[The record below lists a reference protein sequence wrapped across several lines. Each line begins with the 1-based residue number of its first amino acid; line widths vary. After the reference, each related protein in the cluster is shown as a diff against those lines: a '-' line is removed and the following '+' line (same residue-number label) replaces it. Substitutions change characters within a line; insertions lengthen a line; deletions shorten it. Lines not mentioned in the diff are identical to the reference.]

1 LWPGDA
7 QVPPVI
13 LINLLPHREARRR
26 ARGRN
31 FFLGVALS
39 AVAGVGLVAAGLS
52 GLTQLSYAQEE
63 RNAYLKTE
71 ISRLDGQIKD
81 IASLRAEIDALK
93 ARLKSIEDLQTDRN
107 IPVHLLNEVARL
119 TPEGLHL
126 RSLVQT
132 GADVVL
138 TGVAQSNERVSEL
151 LRNVSV
157 NGEWLERPELIE
169 VKSGLTD
176 ISSREKGRVY
186 EFSVRL
192 NVKRPAAEPVPK
204 RPAGPA
210 SS

>member
-1 LWPGDA
+1 M
-7 QVPPVI
+7 I
-13 LINLLPHREARRR
+13 LINLLPHREARRL
-26 ARGRN
+26 ARRRH

-39 AVAGVGLVAAGLS
+39 AVSGVGLVAAGLS
-52 GLTQLSYAQEE
+52 GLTQLTFVQEQ
-63 RNAYLKTE
+63 RNAYLQAE
-71 ISRLDGQIKD
+71 NLRLDGQIKD

-119 TPEGLHL
+119 APEGLHL
-126 RSLVQT
+126 KSLVQT
-132 GADVVL
+132 SADVVL

-151 LRNVSV
+151 LRNLSL

-169 VKSGLTD
+169 VKSSLAEVTA
-176 ISSREKGRVY
+176 RERGRVY

-192 NVKRPAAEPVPK
+192 KVKRPAAEPVPK
-204 RPAGPA
+204 TSGGPV

>member
-1 LWPGDA
+1 M
-7 QVPPVI
+7 I
-13 LINLLPHREARRR
+13 LINLLPHREARRL
-26 ARGRN
+26 ARRRN

-39 AVAGVGLVAAGLS
+39 AFSGVGLVAAGLS
-52 GLTQLSYAQEE
+52 GLTQLTFVQEQ
-63 RNAYLKTE
+63 RNAYLQTE
-71 ISRLDGQIKD
+71 ILRLDGQIKD

-119 TPEGLHL
+119 APEGLHL
-126 RSLVQT
+126 KSLVQT

-151 LRNVSV
+151 LRNLSL

-169 VKSGLTD
+169 VKSSLAEVTA
-176 ISSREKGRVY
+176 RERGRVY

-192 NVKRPAAEPVPK
+192 KVKRPAVEPVPK
-204 RPAGPA
+204 TSGGPV

>member
-1 LWPGDA
+1 M
-7 QVPPVI
+7 I
-13 LINLLPHREARRR
+13 LINLLPHREARRL
-26 ARGRN
+26 ARRRN

-39 AVAGVGLVAAGLS
+39 AVAGLGLVAAGLS
-52 GLTQLSYAQEE
+52 GLTQLTFVQEE
-63 RNAYLKTE
+63 RNAYLQTE

-93 ARLKSIEDLQTDRN
+93 ARLQSIEDLQTDRN
-107 IPVHLLNEVARL
+107 VPVHLLNEVARMS
-119 TPEGLHL
+119 PEGLHL
-126 RSLVQT
+126 KSLVQT

-151 LRNVSV
+151 LRNVSL

-169 VKSGLTD
+169 VKSTLAD
-176 ISSREKGRVY
+176 VSARERGRVY

-192 NVKRPAAEPVPK
+192 KVKRPGAEPVPK
-204 RPAGPA
+204 KPVGPT

>member
-1 LWPGDA
+1 M
-7 QVPPVI
+7 I
-13 LINLLPHREARRR
+13 LINLLPHREARRL
-26 ARGRN
+26 ARRCH

-52 GLTQLSYAQEE
+52 GLTQMTFVQEE
-63 RNAYLKTE
+63 RNAYLQTE
-71 ISRLDGQIKD
+71 VSRLDGQIKD

-93 ARLKSIEDLQTDRN
+93 ARLQSIEDLQTDRN

-119 TPEGLHL
+119 APEGLHL
-126 RSLVQT
+126 KSLVQT

-151 LRNVSV
+151 LRNVSL

-169 VKSGLTD
+169 VKSSLAEVTA
-176 ISSREKGRVY
+176 RERGRVY

-192 NVKRPAAEPVPK
+192 KVKRPAAEPVPK
-204 RPAGPA
+204 TPGGPV

>member
-1 LWPGDA
+1 M
-7 QVPPVI
+7 I
-13 LINLLPHREARRR
+13 LINLLPHREARRL
-26 ARGRN
+26 ARRRN

-52 GLTQLSYAQEE
+52 GLTQMTFVQEE
-63 RNAYLKTE
+63 RNAYLQTGV
-71 ISRLDGQIKD
+71 SRLDGQIKD

-93 ARLKSIEDLQTDRN
+93 ARLQSIEDLQTDRN

-119 TPEGLHL
+119 APEGLHL
-126 RSLVQT
+126 KSLVQT

-151 LRNVSV
+151 LRNVSL
-157 NGEWLERPELIE
+157 NGEWLERAELIE
-169 VKSGLTD
+169 VKSNLAEVTV
-176 ISSREKGRVY
+176 RERARVY

-192 NVKRPAAEPVPK
+192 KVKRRAAEPVPK
-204 RPAGPA
+204 TSGGPV

>member
-1 LWPGDA
+1 M
-7 QVPPVI
+7 I
-13 LINLLPHREARRR
+13 LINLLPHREARRL
-26 ARGRN
+26 ARRRN

-52 GLTQLSYAQEE
+52 GLTQMTFVQEE
-63 RNAYLKTE
+63 RNAYLQTE
-71 ISRLDGQIKD
+71 VSRLDGQIKD

-93 ARLKSIEDLQTDRN
+93 ARLQSIEDLQTDRN

-119 TPEGLHL
+119 APEGLHL
-126 RSLVQT
+126 KSLVQT

-151 LRNVSV
+151 LRNVSL

-169 VKSGLTD
+169 VKSSLAEVTA
-176 ISSREKGRVY
+176 RERGRVY

-192 NVKRPAAEPVPK
+192 KVKRPAAEPVPK
-204 RPAGPA
+204 TSGGPV

>member
-1 LWPGDA
+1 M
-7 QVPPVI
+7 I
-13 LINLLPHREARRR
+13 LINLLPHREARRL
-26 ARGRN
+26 ARRRH

-39 AVAGVGLVAAGLS
+39 AVSGVGLVAAGLS
-52 GLTQLSYAQEE
+52 GLTQLTFVQEQ
-63 RNAYLKTE
+63 RNAYLQTE
-71 ISRLDGQIKD
+71 ILRLDGQIKD

-119 TPEGLHL
+119 APEGLHL
-126 RSLVQT
+126 KSLVQT

-151 LRNVSV
+151 LRNVSL
-157 NGEWLERPELIE
+157 NGEWLERAELIE
-169 VKSGLTD
+169 VKSNLAEVTV
-176 ISSREKGRVY
+176 RERARVY

-192 NVKRPAAEPVPK
+192 KVKRRAAEPVPK
-204 RPAGPA
+204 TSGGPV

>member
-1 LWPGDA
+1 M
-7 QVPPVI
+7 I
-13 LINLLPHREARRR
+13 LINLLPHREARRL
-26 ARGRN
+26 ARRRN

-52 GLTQLSYAQEE
+52 GLTQMTFVQEE
-63 RNAYLKTE
+63 RNAYLQTE
-71 ISRLDGQIKD
+71 VSRLDGQIKD

-93 ARLKSIEDLQTDRN
+93 ARLQSIEDLQTDRN

-119 TPEGLHL
+119 APEGLHL
-126 RSLVQT
+126 KSLVQT

-151 LRNVSV
+151 LRNVSL

-169 VKSGLTD
+169 VKSSLAEVTA
-176 ISSREKGRVY
+176 RERGRVY

-192 NVKRPAAEPVPK
+192 RVKRPAAEPVPK
-204 RPAGPA
+204 TSGGPV

>member
-1 LWPGDA
+1 M
-7 QVPPVI
+7 I
-13 LINLLPHREARRR
+13 LINLLPHREARRL
-26 ARGRN
+26 ARRRI

-39 AVAGVGLVAAGLS
+39 AVAGLGLVAAGLS
-52 GLTQLSYAQEE
+52 GLTQLTFVQEE
-63 RNAYLKTE
+63 RNAYLQTE

-93 ARLKSIEDLQTDRN
+93 ARLQSIEDLQTDRN
-107 IPVHLLNEVARL
+107 VPVHLLNEVARMS
-119 TPEGLHL
+119 PEGLHL
-126 RSLVQT
+126 KSLVQT

-151 LRNVSV
+151 LRNVSL

-169 VKSGLTD
+169 VKSTLAD
-176 ISSREKGRVY
+176 VSARERGRVY

-192 NVKRPAAEPVPK
+192 KVKRPGAEPVPK
-204 RPAGPA
+204 KPVGPT

>member
-1 LWPGDA
+1 M
-7 QVPPVI
+7 I
-13 LINLLPHREARRR
+13 LINLLPHREARRL
-26 ARGRN
+26 ARRRH

-39 AVAGVGLVAAGLS
+39 AVSGVGLVAAGLS
-52 GLTQLSYAQEE
+52 GLTQLTFVQEQ
-63 RNAYLKTE
+63 RNAYLQAE
-71 ISRLDGQIKD
+71 NLRLDGQIKD

-119 TPEGLHL
+119 APEGLHL
-126 RSLVQT
+126 KSLVQT

-151 LRNVSV
+151 LRNVSL
-157 NGEWLERPELIE
+157 NGEWLERAELIE
-169 VKSGLTD
+169 VKSNLAEVTV
-176 ISSREKGRVY
+176 RERARVY

-192 NVKRPAAEPVPK
+192 KVKRRAAEPVPK
-204 RPAGPA
+204 TSGGPV